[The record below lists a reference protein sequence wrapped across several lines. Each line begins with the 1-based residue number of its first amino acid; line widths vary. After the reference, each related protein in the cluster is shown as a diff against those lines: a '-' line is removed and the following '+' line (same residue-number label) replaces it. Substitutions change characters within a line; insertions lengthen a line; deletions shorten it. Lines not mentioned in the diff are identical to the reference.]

1 LGNKLGNKVQ
11 SLSCHVTVLVFGD
24 LVGKLDALRV
34 VCSKCERAGRYRLD
48 RLIADRGRDARVTGW
63 LDAARKLSTT
73 ILRSQIG
80 SLPKRS
86 ALVSRL

>member
-1 LGNKLGNKVQ
+1 LGNKVQ
-11 SLSCHVTVLVFGD
+11 SLSCHVTVRFVFGD

-63 LDAARKLSTT
+63 LDAARKLSKT